1 MSVSSN
7 PSVGYMRQRNGS
19 TFIQEMACALFGA
32 KPLPELVLVYCRLDS
47 WEQISVKSHY
57 SGVIMSTMAFRIT
70 GVSIVGKSL
79 VTGDFPAQRA
89 SNAENFPFDDAS
101 CRVGI
106 LSFSFKKMHA
116 KLSSA
121 KMVAILSRGRWVNIN
136 ETNGS
141 GHWNQDLF
149 IMELMPYILQ
159 QKSYSFCDYS

>member
-19 TFIQEMACALFGA
+19 TFVQEMACALFGA

-70 GVSIVGKSL
+70 GISIVGKSL

-89 SNAENFPFDDAS
+89 SNAENVS
-101 CRVGI
+101 IWWRI
-106 LSFSFKKMHA
+106 M
-116 KLSSA
+116 SSWNSIIFIQENA
-121 KMVAILSRGRWVNIN
+121 CEIVVCQNGGHFVPW
-136 ETNGS
+136 ETSWYKRNK
-141 GHWNQDLF
+141 WIRALK
-149 IMELMPYILQ
+149 I
-159 QKSYSFCDYS
+159 KTC